1 MSSFGTPTFGAPVT
15 GTPQP
20 QHANGV
26 AQTQPSDA
34 PVVVVDENDPR
45 LVSEVL
51 TVNPAGDAF
60 AAPPPPPDG
69 VYRAILHLEGFTD
82 QQTQQKK
89 DYGATMTKG
98 SGGNP
103 PLPYFATGISAKIQ
117 DPSGKYDGITVYPPF
132 GGNVG
137 TLVSKDG
144 SSKVSTILFKLKA
157 ANGMTWGQIGNE
169 KKIEVPG
176 RGLVGPTQLTW
187 IQTMVECARSEPEC
201 GIVTQWE
208 WSCQECGEAAKATG
222 ARYPKGIQGMKYF
235 PLEPNKEKVK
245 ANGHP
250 YVPEM
255 KCTAVAGHGVGRAR
269 VVIVRFLSLEE
280 LAEAQRTG
288 MVR

>member
-1 MSSFGTPTFGAPVT
+1 MT

-20 QHANGV
+20 QHANGM
-26 AQTQPSDA
+26 AQAQPSDA

-144 SSKVSTILFKLKA
+144 SSKVSTILFRLRRPDGK
-157 ANGMTWGQIGNE
+157 TWGQDFQGNQ
-169 KKIEVPG
+169 KA
-176 RGLVGPTQLTW
+176 W
-187 IQTMVECARSEPEC
+187 IDRFVEAMKSEPEC

-255 KCTAVAGHGVGRAR
+255 KCSVQGHGVSRAR

-288 MVR
+288 VVR